1 MNKLKALIV
10 SLALLFSG
18 APMLVPAV
26 ASALPTNSFADSLK
40 SDACSGLD
48 QIDSSQGCGQGES
61 GISEVVS
68 SVVNILSYI
77 VGIVA
82 VIMIIVAGLKY
93 ITAGGDANKA
103 ASARNTLI
111 YALIGLAIAALAQVL
126 VHFVLSASNPTPP
139 KKP

>member
-18 APMLVPAV
+18 ASMLVPAV

-48 QIDSSQGCGQGES
+48 QIDSSQGCGNGEA
-61 GISEVVS
+61 GINGVVS
-68 SVVNILSYI
+68 SIVNILSYI

-82 VIMIIVAGLKY
+82 VIMIIVSGIKFA
-93 ITAGGDANKA
+93 TVGGDSSKA
-103 ASARNTLI
+103 ASARTTLI
-111 YALIGLAIAALAQVL
+111 YALIGVAIAALAQVL
-126 VHFVLSASNPTPP
+126 VRFVLSASNT
-139 KKP
+139 